1 MLRQSLFRAALRCA
15 NPLFFA
21 SPSTFLLLGPP
32 KNVSLLRSP
41 LLPHS
46 IRAYRPLRRSPK
58 VDSQNLESEEEIQ
71 AKYEEHIT
79 PLFNMDPDGKRY
91 RNLLLI
97 FTILAV
103 PVTICFQFPSRSL
116 PPMPDPPELRHL
128 SHTPLT
134 PKMWLT
140 SPLISLRLF
149 SYRLRRGEYVETI
162 RRNFTFST
170 LNYMGIDREGN
181 PERWR
186 WWTWGTYMFAHG
198 SILHLGGC
206 YIAMSSIL
214 HLMTLRF
221 GVIHTL
227 GLFTAGGVGAAA
239 VTCIF
244 GSIRYGHE
252 IRDGTGTQ
260 IDIKRLIVINSYGEM
275 VEKDVRLLRPV
286 PGLEGVFAT
295 NVGSSGGLMAMLTVL
310 AIAMPQTNWS
320 PLFIP
325 VGIPAR
331 TVLGALVAWDV
342 AGAVGLLPPMGIAHA
357 GHLGGDIMG
366 LLAYFFVFR
375 RLPIGKLLKY
385 LRNQQGFR

>member
-1 MLRQSLFRAALRCA
+1 MLRQTLLRAAVRRA

-21 SPSTFLLLGPP
+21 SPNTALLLGPP
-32 KNVSLLRSP
+32 KNISLRRSP

-58 VDSQNLESEEEIQ
+58 VDSQDLRSEEEIQ
-71 AKYEEHIT
+71 AMVDREKEHLAA
-79 PLFNMDPDGKRY
+79 LFNMDPGRKKY

-116 PPMPDPPELRHL
+116 PPVPDPPELRHL

-140 SPLISLRLF
+140 SPLISLQLF

-186 WWTWGTYMFAHG
+186 WWTWFTYMFAHG
-198 SILHLGGC
+198 SFLHLGGC
-206 YIAMSSIL
+206 YVAMSSFL
-214 HLMTLRF
+214 HLMTPQF
-221 GVIHTL
+221 GVVHTL

-239 VTCIF
+239 VTCIL
-244 GSIRYGHE
+244 GSIRYGRE

-260 IDIKRLIVINSYGEM
+260 IDIKRLIVANSYGEM
-275 VEKDVRLLRPV
+275 VEKDVQLLRPM
-286 PGLEGVFAT
+286 PGLEGAFAT
-295 NVGSSGGLMAMLTVL
+295 NVGSSGGLMAMLTVI

-331 TVLGALVAWDV
+331 TLLGGLVAWDV
-342 AGAVGLLPPMGIAHA
+342 AGAVGLLPPMGIAHV
-357 GHLGGDIMG
+357 GHLGGDIVG
-366 LLAYFFVFR
+366 LLAYFFVF
-375 RLPIGKLLKY
+375 
-385 LRNQQGFR
+385 